1 MTAPATRTADTVAR
15 SAATPGALRRL
26 TWPAW
31 GWSLVGALIVWAV
44 IMAVRP
50 GAPFDPITQALTL
63 APFLV
68 LVALGQMLVITL
80 GPGNIDVSVGT
91 IISMTSYVSV
101 AVGAS
106 AGPVAGLLAAVAA
119 GVAAGLVSVAAILL
133 LRVPPIIATLA
144 TSLIVTSA
152 TLLLADAARGGAAPQ
167 LRAFVNAKALGIP
180 VIAVLVAVLT
190 VIIWFVLRH
199 TRLGLSVIAVGQSE
213 RAAERAGL
221 KVAGVTVTAYLLS
234 AAFAG
239 LVGGLLAA
247 YISPSTVLGTSYML
261 DSIAV
266 VVIGGTLI
274 SGGRPVPAGAWT
286 GALFF
291 VLLSSLL
298 NLVGWSVGAQN
309 VLKGVLVV
317 LVVVVASAAT
327 GTGRSNARRLRASL
341 TPGSRSATPSSPTQ
355 KEPIHG

>member
-1 MTAPATRTADTVAR
+1 MTDQLTVAR
-15 SAATPGALRRL
+15 PARPAL

-31 GWSLVGALIVWAV
+31 GWSLIGVIAVWGIIVS
-44 IMAVRP
+44 VRP
-50 GAPFDPITQALTL
+50 GAPFDPLVQALSL

-91 IISMTSYVSV
+91 IISMSSYVSV
-101 AVGAS
+101 LVGSA
-106 AGPVAGLLAAVAA
+106 AGPVAGVGAAIGA
-119 GVAAGLVSVAAILL
+119 GLAAGLVSTAAILL

-152 TLLLADAARGGAAPQ
+152 TLLLAGSARGSAPQ
-167 LRAFVNAKALGIP
+167 PLREFVNAKLLGIP
-180 VIAVLVAVLT
+180 VIALVVLALT
-190 VIIWFVLRH
+190 VAIWFVLKR
-199 TRLGLSVIAVGQSE
+199 TRFGLSVIAVGQSA

-221 KVAGVTVTAYLLS
+221 PVTLVTAS
-234 AAFAG
+234 AYVLCAGFAG

-247 YISPSTVLGTSYML
+247 FISPSTVLGTSYML

-274 SGGRPVPAGAWT
+274 SGGRPVPVGAWT

-291 VLLSSLL
+291 VLLSGLL

-317 LVVVVASAAT
+317 VVVVVASLAT
-327 GTGRSNARRLRASL
+327 GTGRSSL
-341 TPGSRSATPSSPTQ
+341 KRVKAQFTPNTDSQ
-355 KEPIHG
+355 HKEHTNG

>member
-1 MTAPATRTADTVAR
+1 MTATASTDLRAR
-15 SAATPGALRRL
+15 RGL

-31 GWSLVGALIVWAV
+31 GWSLIGVLAVWAV
-44 IMAVRP
+44 IIAVRP
-50 GAPFDPITQALTL
+50 GAPFDPIAQALSL

-91 IISMTSYVSV
+91 IVSMASYVSV

-106 AGPVAGLLAAVAA
+106 AGPVAGLLAATGA
-119 GVAAGLVSVAAILL
+119 GVAAGLVSVIAILL

-144 TSLIVTSA
+144 TSLIVTSG
-152 TLLLADAARGGAAPQ
+152 TLLLADAARGGAHPD
-167 LRAFVNAKALGIP
+167 LRAFVNAKVLGIP
-180 VIAVLVAVLT
+180 AIALLVAVATL
-190 VIIWFVLRH
+190 IIWFVLRH
-199 TRLGLSVIAVGQSE
+199 TRLGLSIIAVGQSE
-213 RAAERAGL
+213 RAAERAGI
-221 KVAGVTVTAYLLS
+221 KVATVTATGYLLS
-234 AAFAG
+234 AGLAG

-247 YISPSTVLGTSYML
+247 FISPSTVLGTSYML

-274 SGGRPVPAGAWT
+274 SGGRPVPVGAWT

-291 VLLSSLL
+291 VLLSGLL

-317 LVVVVASAAT
+317 LVVIVASTAT
-327 GTGRSNARRLRASL
+327 GTGRSSLRRFRASM
-341 TPGSRSATPSSPTQ
+341 TPGAPAATPTTPTQ
-355 KEPIHG
+355 KEPING